1 MNELI
6 DIPTALYNDEAVCFI
21 ADRYHTTPQKVMQR
35 FLMQAGLVPDTEE
48 EAIAFHLENNE
59 IEILRGLTYCSH
71 T

>member
-21 ADRYHTTPQKVMQR
+21 ADRYHTTPQKVMR
-35 FLMQAGLVPDTEE
+35 CFLVQAGLVPDTEE

-59 IEILRGLTYCSH
+59 IEILRGLTYGSH